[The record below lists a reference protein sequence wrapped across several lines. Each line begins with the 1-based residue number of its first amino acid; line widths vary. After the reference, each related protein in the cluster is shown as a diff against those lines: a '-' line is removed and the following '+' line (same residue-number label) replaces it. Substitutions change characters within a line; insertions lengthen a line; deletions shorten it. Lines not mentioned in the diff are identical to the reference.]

1 MYCTII
7 LGAADTNAASSKKE
21 AEADKAAKAVT
32 TTAKQ
37 VQSKAKDEPP
47 NGMAEVKIDLPRPM
61 FVGTPTSLK
70 SSRLDPKLK
79 RTKRPPFYAPPGV
92 KNIAL
97 NKPVSG
103 SDEEPVIGE
112 LEMVTDGDKA
122 GADGSFVELGFD
134 KQYIQIDLG
143 KPYQIYGILV
153 WHYHSMARV
162 YRDVIIQIA
171 DDEDFIEQVRTVFNN
186 DHDNSSG
193 MGTGGEYEYVETYEG
208 RLVPVKGE
216 TARYVRLYSNG
227 NTANDMNHYTEVA
240 VFGK

>member
-7 LGAADTNAASSKKE
+7 LVA
-21 AEADKAAKAVT
+21 AEAKDVSSVKEEKAVKAAETVKTAVKQAITKA
-32 TTAKQ
+32 
-37 VQSKAKDEPP
+37 EPP
-47 NGMAEVKIDLPRPM
+47 RGMVEVKIELPRPM

-70 SSRLDPKLK
+70 SARLDPKLK
-79 RTKRPPFYAPPGV
+79 RKKRPPFYAPPGV

-97 NKPVSG
+97 SKPVSS

-122 GADGSFVELGFD
+122 GEDGSFVELGFD
-134 KQYIQIDLG
+134 KQYVQIDLG
-143 KPYQIYGILV
+143 KPYEIYGVLV

-171 DDEDFIEQVRTVFNN
+171 DDEDFIENVRTVFNN
-186 DHDNSSG
+186 DHDDSSG
-193 MGTGGEYEYVETYEG
+193 MGKGDGYEYVETYEG
-208 RLVPVKGE
+208 RLVPVKE
-216 TARYVRLYSNG
+216 EKAQYIRLYSNG
-227 NTANDMNHYTEVA
+227 NTANDMNHYTEVE